1 MPWYGEMNRID
12 RLTGTILLLQTRR
25 RVTVEELAG
34 HWEVSERTVFRDL
47 AALGEMGLPIGEAE
61 GGGYRLVGNFA
72 LPPLLVDEDEAAA
85 LALAAAATE
94 EIADVAVRRALRSA
108 LTKIQAVLPKER
120 REAMA
125 RLREVVGVWLCP
137 GGPSADAALL
147 PIRRA
152 ILDRT
157 CLEFVYLTGGH
168 RPGNRRKVEPLGLL
182 YYAGHWHLLA
192 FCRWRRDFRDFRLD
206 RVEGLTVCEDRF
218 SGHETFSIR
227 THLAGEIAR
236 SEKIPVRLKV
246 AKAALDRFRREL
258 VGTLVA
264 ETGGSRE
271 IRELSILVPS
281 LEGLACWLPGF
292 GAGVEVC
299 DPPALRARL
308 RATAQAMVRIYS
320 DGLSDPT

>member
-1 MPWYGEMNRID
+1 MNRID

-25 RVTVEELAG
+25 GVTVSYLAE

-61 GGGYRLVGNFA
+61 GGGYRLAGNFS
-72 LPPLLVDEDEAAA
+72 LPPLLVDEEEAAA
-85 LALAAAATE
+85 LALAAAAIE

-125 RLREVVGVWLCP
+125 RWRDVVGVWLCP
-137 GGPSADAALL
+137 GGHSGDTALL

-157 CLEFVYLTGGH
+157 CLEFVYHTGGEG
-168 RPGNRRKVEPLGLL
+168 PGNRRKVEPLGLL

-206 RVEGLTVCEDRF
+206 RVEGLTLCAERF

-227 THLAGEIAR
+227 THLAEEIAR
-236 SEKIPVRLKV
+236 AEKIPVRLKV

-258 VGTLVA
+258 VGTIAA
-264 ETGGSRE
+264 EAEGSNGVRDL
-271 IRELSILVPS
+271 RLFVPS
-281 LEGLACWLPGF
+281 LEGMAAWLPGF
-292 GAGVEVC
+292 GTGVEVC
-299 DPPALRARL
+299 EPHDLRARI
-308 RATAQAMVRIYS
+308 RETALAMARIHEDTPS
-320 DGLSDPT
+320 DSA